1 MEPGVNNLITPVFVM
16 KDMGNLILAAP
27 HEPPVLTSGRK
38 FHRPFRTVFGYFL
51 VILTLIGTGLHPAP
65 AADLVV
71 YDETAATQWRKLER
85 VTEQSSAA
93 RSGQFGLVVQPTQW
107 HKPLLVLKAGRTDF
121 RPYDHLELDIRSP
134 NGPIDPTLTLWDYA
148 LGTTRSLAPYTEGGV
163 IDANWRHVNIPLADL
178 ASPAFPLD
186 SVFTF
191 MFGTMATPKPFH
203 IDNLV
208 LTRTKGPSV
217 TGQILPS
224 SRSLTLTTE
233 GFDLVASSNPE
244 GYRITS
250 ATDPAYAV
258 PVRPLAVGSDRQ
270 AVGVTQSGLKA
281 IVASRL
287 HLLFPTPLRPG
298 HSYRVTLT
306 GLVGDGGIPAE
317 QNAVTLG
324 WDGSQQSESIQINQ
338 VGYAPDAPKLAYVG
352 NWLGDL
358 GPLPVDDPNFSVVNA
373 ESGAIAFVG
382 TLTLRAAAD
391 PQSGADV
398 YEADF
403 SNLTTPGQ
411 YRIEVPQIG
420 RSLPFAIAD
429 DVYDG
434 VYRTV
439 LRSFYHRRNTNLTTP
454 FADPGYE
461 REGIEPTLDGVYHPA
476 LAEYPLSKGE
486 VPFAPRPVAPGW
498 FDAGDYGQYLHNA
511 APIWGA
517 IGLAFDLAPPGYF
530 TDSELNIPGSD
541 NGIPDLLDELGFG
554 MDWALSMQ
562 DRSDGGVYWRLTSGE
577 WDQGLPSEVSQ
588 PRFIYEKTSRAT
600 AQFAA
605 MGAIY
610 SRLIAPYD
618 PTRAAI
624 VLSAARQAWDFV
636 QTHPTWPAE
645 GTLYTNPVSYPGG
658 GEYAVTS
665 SKPALLWAA
674 AELYRTTGEA
684 GFQDAYRGLIAQ
696 VAIDV
701 IASPRETFP
710 QWALVMSGHGN
721 RDPILAEEARRA
733 ILIAADTKRAWAA
746 QNPYRA
752 AKHPNPQYTG
762 WSNFSASVMAAL
774 PLLQAHHLTGLPI
787 YQDAAWISTNVILG
801 ANPLSRSFITGIGA
815 HPPLDPL
822 DLVSLLDAN
831 ALPVPGLVVPGVT
844 WHLPGFREPFISV
857 NAAYYPSESL
867 TNPGDYSQAY
877 PVLRRYT
884 DAHDLIPM
892 SEGTVQEAAYVG
904 VAFGL
909 LRDGSVQLPLA
920 EPLYSWDP
928 GHPKGGKVYNL
939 TDLPPEEVPYLTPAQ
954 ITAFGA
960 SVGVAGDAW
969 LAQLSQAQVA
979 AIAAPNTPY
988 WVGRLSASQQEGLS
1002 GGQIAAFTEWSLMT
1016 ALPASK
1022 VALIPPDKIAGLGLT
1037 ISQTHADWKAALTPT
1052 QRAAL
1057 TPQQLI
1063 ILANAGF

>member
-1 MEPGVNNLITPVFVM
+1 MSNRRFHPAI
-16 KDMGNLILAAP
+16 AP
-27 HEPPVLTSGRK
+27 
-38 FHRPFRTVFGYFL
+38 FL
-51 VILTLIGTGLHPAP
+51 VLASLLASGLGTAR
-65 AADLVV
+65 AANLVV
-71 YDETAATQWRKLER
+71 YDDSAATQWRKLER
-85 VTEQSSAA
+85 VSEQAAAA
-93 RSGQFGLVVQPTQW
+93 RTGQFGLVVQPTQW

-134 NGPIDPTLTLWDYA
+134 NGPINPNLTLWDYA
-148 LGTTRSLAPYTEGGV
+148 LGSTRSLAAYAEGGV
-163 IDANWRHVNIPLADL
+163 IDATWRHVSIPLADL

-191 MFGTMATPKPFH
+191 MFGTMAVPKPFY

-208 LTRTKGPSV
+208 LSRVKGPSV
-217 TGQILPS
+217 TGQALRS
-224 SRSLTLTTE
+224 SRVLTLTTD
-233 GFDLVASSNPE
+233 GFDHAASSNPA
-244 GYRITS
+244 GYSITS
-250 ATDPAYAV
+250 ATDPAYAA

-270 AVGVTQSGLKA
+270 AVGVTEGGLEA
-281 IVASRL
+281 VVASRL
-287 HLLFPTPLRPG
+287 HLLLPTPLQPD
-298 HSYRVTLT
+298 HSYRVTLA
-306 GLVGDGGIPAE
+306 GMVWDGGIHAE
-317 QNAVTLG
+317 PDAITVT
-324 WDGSQQSESIQINQ
+324 WDESQPSESIQVNQ
-338 VGYAPDAPKLAYVG
+338 VGYAPGAPKLAYVG

-358 GPLPVDDPNFSVVNA
+358 GSLPVDDPSFRVVD
-373 ESGAIAFVG
+373 STTGAIACAG
-382 TLTLRAAAD
+382 PLTLRAPAD

-403 SNLTTPGQ
+403 SDLTTPGQ

-420 RSLPFAIAD
+420 RSFPFAIAE

-439 LRSFYHRRNTNLTTP
+439 MRSFYHRRNTNLTAP
-454 FADPGYE
+454 FADPGYA
-461 REGIEPTLDGVYHPA
+461 RDGIEPSLDGIYHPV
-476 LAEYPLSKGE
+476 LAEYPLSAGE

-517 IGLAFDLAPPGYF
+517 IGLAFDLADPGHF
-530 TDSELNIPGSD
+530 ADGELNIPESA

-562 DRSDGGVYWRLTSGE
+562 DASDGGVYWRLASGD
-577 WDQGLPSEVSQ
+577 WDQGLPGAVNQ
-588 PRFIYEKTSRAT
+588 PRFIYEKTTRAT

-605 MGAIY
+605 MGALY
-610 SRLIAPYD
+610 ARLIAPYD
-618 PTRAAI
+618 
-624 VLSAARQAWDFV
+624 AARATTVLGAARHAWDYV

-645 GTLYTNPVSYPGG
+645 GTLYTNPNPYPGG
-658 GEYAVTS
+658 GEYAVAS
-665 SKPALLWAA
+665 SRPALLWAA

-696 VAIDV
+696 VAID
-701 IASPRETFP
+701 ITAGPRETFP
-710 QWALVMSGHGN
+710 HWALVMARHAN

-733 ILIAADTKRAWAA
+733 IMIAADTKRTWAA

-752 AKHPNPQYTG
+752 PKHPNPQYTG

-787 YQDAAWISTNVILG
+787 YQDAAWTSANVILG

-815 HPPLDPL
+815 RPPLDPL
-822 DLVSLLDAN
+822 DLVSLHDAN
-831 ALPVPGLVVPGVT
+831 ALPVRGLIAPGVT
-844 WHLPGFREPFISV
+844 WHLPEFREPYISV
-857 NAAYYPSESL
+857 NAAYYPPEAPAS
-867 TNPGDYSQAY
+867 PGDYDQAY

-884 DAHDLIPM
+884 DAHELIPM

-909 LRDGSVQLPLA
+909 LRDGSAQFPLA
-920 EPLYSWDP
+920 DPAYAWDP
-928 GHPKGGKVYNL
+928 EHPKGGKVYNL
-939 TDLPPEEVPYLTPAQ
+939 TDLLPEEVPYLTPAQ

-969 LAQLSQAQVA
+969 LAQLTQAQVA

-988 WVGRLSASQQEGLS
+988 WVGRLSASQQEGLT
-1002 GGQIAAFTEWSLMT
+1002 GTQIAAFVQWSLMT
-1016 ALPASK
+1016 ALPSSK
-1022 VALIPPDKIAGLGLT
+1022 VALIPPAKVAGLGLT
-1037 ISQTHADWKAALTPT
+1037 IAQTTAGWKAALTAT

-1057 TPQQLI
+1057 TPQQI
-1063 ILANAGF
+1063 DILAKAGF